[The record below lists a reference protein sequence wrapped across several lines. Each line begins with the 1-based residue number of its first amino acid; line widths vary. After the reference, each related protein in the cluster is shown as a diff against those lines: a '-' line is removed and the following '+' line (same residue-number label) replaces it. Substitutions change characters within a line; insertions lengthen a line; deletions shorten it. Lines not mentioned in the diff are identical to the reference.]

1 MIRPKNI
8 TDFFV
13 KLPGYIFV
21 CICTGIALFLV
32 VAAPIALIATIIELV
47 S

>member
-1 MIRPKNI
+1 MIPPKNI

-21 CICTGIALFLV
+21 SVCIGIALFLV
-32 VAAPIALIATIIELV
+32 IAAPIAVIATIIELV